1 MARCVSNEM
10 RKNTLFYFM
19 IIAKWWSSAEGRGAI
34 FSWDAETSIKSP
46 LMTFKWRFMWKNSC
60 YIVEQILPGSKWNP
74 MDKSVNR
81 RRQNYDKIL
90 STRTLHS
97 SVEQGEEKW
106 TRFVYL
112 HNWRIERRIA
122 PFLFYLYF
130 NLYLCNCRSLL
141 FI

>member
-19 IIAKWWSSAEGRGAI
+19 IIAKWWSSAEDRGAI

-81 RRQNYDKIL
+81 RRQNYDKISL
-90 STRTLHS
+90 YTDITL
-97 SVEQGEEKW
+97 VRRAKRGEVNAIRLFAQLENRKKNC
-106 TRFVYL
+106 T
-112 HNWRIERRIA
+112 IS
-122 PFLFYLYF
+122 FLFIFQLVF
-130 NLYLCNCRSLL
+130 M
-141 FI
+141 